1 MSKFALTTIY
11 FNATQHCNLLCK
23 HCWLSP
29 PFVQDKNAYAD
40 KVKNDISLQEMKPA
54 INEALNLGL
63 SGIKLTGGEPFLRDD
78 LIDLIKFAHEKG
90 LETQIETNGTLIDK
104 DMARKLGRFKGMQ
117 ISVSLDG
124 ASSEAHDNFRGVG
137 GAFDKS
143 LRAIEFM
150 VKEEIPIQIVFSL
163 HRGNLSSLWDAI
175 SLAKDLR
182 ADSIKINIVT
192 SMGRGSHVIK
202 KGEALALEE
211 LLDLNTRIENV
222 DDNGINILFDLPVA
236 FQSIESMF
244 SCQKGNCNIHNIIGI
259 LADGSVSFCGVGE
272 NEPSLIMGNI
282 RKDSL
287 SDIWHHHPLLE
298 KMRQEV
304 PGKLEGICQRCIFK
318 NRCLGGCRAAVYT
331 AQKNFVAPYG
341 ICEEAHQK
349 GLFPRT
355 RIIA

>member
-1 MSKFALTTIY
+1 
-11 FNATQHCNLLCK
+11 
-23 HCWLSP
+23 LSP
-29 PFVQDKNAYAD
+29 PFVKDTNTYAETVID
-40 KVKNDISLQEMKPA
+40 EIPLEEIQPA
-54 INEALNLGL
+54 IHEALDLGL
-63 SGIKLTGGEPFLRDD
+63 TGIKLTGGEPFLRND
-78 LIDLIKFAHEKG
+78 LIDFIKFFHEKG
-90 LETQIETNGTLIDK
+90 LEIQIETNGTLIDK
-104 DMARKLGRFKGMQ
+104 DMALKLRRFKGMS

-124 ASSEAHDNFRGVG
+124 PSAEAHDKLRGVG
-137 GAFDKS
+137 GAFDQT

-163 HRGNLSSLWDAI
+163 YRGNLSSLWDAI
-175 SLAKDLR
+175 SLAKDLE

-192 SMGRGSHVIK
+192 SMGRGSHMTK
-202 KGEALALEE
+202 KGETLTLEE
-211 LLDLNTRIENV
+211 LLDLNTRIENI

-244 SCQKGNCNIHNIIGI
+244 SCQKGSCNIHNIIGI

-272 NEPSLIMGNI
+272 NEPSLIMGNV

-318 NRCLGGCRAAVYT
+318 NRCLGGCRATVYT
-331 AQKNFVAPYG
+331 AQRNFTAPLG

-355 RIIA
+355 RIIT